1 LPLRA
6 ALLKGQYF
14 EPLDIMQFY
23 LTSFVVLLLQA
34 LGAPAMAQE
43 LAEKAVAAPASGEL
57 TPGSGTAAPF
67 LVDGAEFHSAVRGWS
82 LHVMR
87 RAQRLYGDPAA
98 GYLSQGFEGE
108 SHVKFQNSLAGRAQD
123 CTVNKSSGHAALDH
137 IACQAVMAIGGLPIA
152 RGEDG
157 LAKPQWLVLPV
168 VFVGGDKLELEE
180 GAP

>member
-34 LGAPAMAQE
+34 IGAPALAQD
-43 LAEKAVAAPASGEL
+43 LADKAVTQAAHTQSAPAWLQS
-57 TPGSGTAAPF
+57 PPRIVPQADFAHAA
-67 LVDGAEFHSAVRGWS
+67 RQWS
-82 LHVMR
+82 LRVMR
-87 RAQRLYGDPAA
+87 RAERLYANPIDGPLVN
-98 GYLSQGFEGE
+98 GHEGR
-108 SHVKFQNSLAGRAQD
+108 SLVTFQTSLAGRAET
-123 CTVNKSSGHAALDH
+123 CAIHRSSGIDVLDAV
-137 IACQAVMAIGGLPIA
+137 ACQAVMDTPGLPIM

-157 LAKPQWLVLPV
+157 TAKPQWLILPV
-168 VFVGGDKLELEE
+168 VFVDGDKHELEE